1 MSFFALSRSRLPY
14 LPASA
19 SALRVSAPRLS
30 AGFHQ
35 SSNRGTL
42 KESDRHRE
50 DLEEIVKKKDE
61 YNRQLK
67 EGNVKWH
74 ESLASDS
81 EADVK
86 ADRGEVPPEEAEKME
101 KTVKTGGRQPPSATG
116 KVRT

>member
-1 MSFFALSRSRLPY
+1 MSFLALSRSRLLYSPT
-14 LPASA
+14 

-30 AGFHQ
+30 AAFHQ
-35 SSNRGTL
+35 SSSRSTL
-42 KESDRHRE
+42 KETDRHRE
-50 DLEEIVKKKDE
+50 DLEEIAKKKDD

-67 EGNVKWH
+67 EGNTKWH

-86 ADRGEVPPEEAEKME
+86 ADRGEVPPEETEKME
-101 KTVKTGGRQPPSATG
+101 KTVKMGGKQQPSATG